1 MTTRKMFWL
10 LFTIN
15 LFNYIDRQMLFA
27 VFPLIKTDLMLT
39 DAQLG
44 SLASAFMLVYMLY
57 APIAGYFADRTPRQY
72 WMGISAIL
80 WSVAT
85 SATSIANNFK
95 HLLMA
100 RSFIGV
106 GEAGFTAVAQGFLA
120 EHHPHENRAR
130 VLAAFGLALPLGSAL
145 GYLLGGFMGG
155 HFGWRAAFMVLGVP
169 GLFLGILAASR
180 IKDQRKFLRPSQ
192 KPNLMVYL
200 ILLRNKSFLF
210 TCLAQAFAIFIVG
223 GLSAW
228 LPTYFNRFFGYGV
241 AKSSMIFGAMIVT
254 GGALGTFLG
263 GQIADRLLKKTNK
276 AYFITAGV
284 SFALAMPFA
293 ALAVVT
299 DNFRLSVLCFS
310 VAIVF
315 ASIQMGPLN
324 AAIVDATSRGIRSMA
339 FALNI
344 FIIHLLGDAVS
355 PYVIGKVSDLTNL
368 RMAILVCLLAVV
380 PACFFCAMAAFSIK
394 NKSLLRKITD

>member
-1 MTTRKMFWL
+1 MTSRKIFWL
-10 LFTIN
+10 LFVIN
-15 LFNYIDRQMLFA
+15 LFNYIDRQMLYA
-27 VFPLIKTDLMLT
+27 VFPLIKTDLMLS

-85 SATSIANNFK
+85 SLTAVANNFK

-100 RSFIGV
+100 RGFIGV

-120 EHHPHENRAR
+120 EHSPHETRAR
-130 VLAAFGLALPLGSAL
+130 TLAAFGLALPLGSAL
-145 GYLLGGFMGG
+145 GYFLGGFMGG
-155 HFGWRAAFMVLGVP
+155 HFGWRAAFMTLGVP
-169 GLFLGILAASR
+169 GLFLGILAALK
-180 IKDQRKFLRPSQ
+180 IKDKRTFLKPSEKPKFAS
-192 KPNLMVYL
+192 YL
-200 ILLRNKSFLF
+200 ILARNKTFIF
-210 TCLAQAFAIFIVG
+210 ICLAQAFSIFIVG

-228 LPTYFNRFFGYGV
+228 LPTYFNRFFGYSV
-241 AKSSMIFGAMIVT
+241 AKSSMVFGVMIVG

-284 SFALAMPFA
+284 SFAVAMPFA

-299 DNFRLSVLCFS
+299 DNFRLSVAFFS
-310 VAIVF
+310 LAIVF

-324 AAIVDATSRGIRSMA
+324 AAIVDATSRGMRSMA
-339 FALNI
+339 FAFNI
-344 FIIHLLGDAVS
+344 FIIHLFGDAFS
-355 PYVIGKVSDLTNL
+355 PVIIGRVSDLTNL

-380 PACFFCAMAAFSIK
+380 PACLFSALAAFSVK
-394 NKSLLRKITD
+394 KKSFIQRLGD